1 MRDLSDLNITDAS
14 RGAAFT
20 VNVVPKASKREI
32 VGIQP
37 DGTIKIR
44 LMAEPVDNQENE
56 ALIDFLAEFLK
67 CDAQDIEIVAGLQTR
82 KKLIS
87 VVNVTAAEVDRL
99 FKESSP
105 EGFID
110 ED

>member
-20 VNVVPKASKREI
+20 VNVVPKASKQEI

-67 CDAQDIEIVAGLQTR
+67 CSVDDIEIVAGHTTR
-82 KKLIS
+82 KKLVS
-87 VVNVTAAEVDRL
+87 VINVAAADVDKL
-99 FKESSP
+99 FKANAP
-105 EGFID
+105 EGFIE